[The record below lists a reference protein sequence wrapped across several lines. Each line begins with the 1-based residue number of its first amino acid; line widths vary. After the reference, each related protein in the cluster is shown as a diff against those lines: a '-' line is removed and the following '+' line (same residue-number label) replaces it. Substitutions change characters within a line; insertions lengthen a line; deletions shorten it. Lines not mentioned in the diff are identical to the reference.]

1 MAGFIKQ
8 FVKLVSVAAGIAL
21 LASCEK
27 EVNIKLNTG
36 EPSLVVEGVIENG
49 LPPYVFLTKSIG
61 YFSTIDLNTLQNS
74 FVRNA
79 KVTVSDG
86 LRTVQLKEY
95 SVDTGGSGNKLFF
108 YSIDTNSSLFVG
120 QVEKVYKLT
129 IEVDGKIY
137 ESYTKIPNPTNIDSV
152 KTVQPDPPFD
162 KDKNPLARQIRIY
175 FKEPDT
181 AGNFVRYFTRRNS
194 EPYYPGPNSVY
205 PDEIINGIY
214 FETTLALG
222 EPAGR
227 EFSRDS
233 STVGY
238 PGDTVTLKWCAI
250 DRANYTFWSTY
261 EYSLG
266 TLGNPF
272 STPIQVKSNVSNG
285 ALGVWTGYGTVYK
298 TIVLE

>member
-1 MAGFIKQ
+1 MRGFIKQ
-8 FVKLVSVAAGIAL
+8 IVLSTIIIAGTLLV
-21 LASCEK
+21 SCEK

-49 LPPYVFLTKSIG
+49 LPPYVFLTRSIG

-86 LRTVQLKEY
+86 VRTVQLREY
-95 SVDTGGSGNKLFF
+95 SLDTGANGNKLYF
-108 YSIDTNSSLFVG
+108 YSIDTAGSFFVG
-120 QVEKVYKLT
+120 QIEKVYKLT

-137 ESYTKIPNPTNIDSV
+137 ESFTKIPNPTTIDSM
-152 KTVQPDPPFD
+152 KTVQPDPPFN
-162 KDKNPLARQIRIY
+162 KEKNPLARQVRIY

-181 AGNFVRYFTRRNS
+181 AGNFVRYFTQRNS
-194 EPYYPGPNSVY
+194 EPYYPGSNSVY
-205 PDEIINGIY
+205 PDDIINGIY
-214 FETTLALG
+214 FETTLSLG
-222 EPAGR
+222 EPTGR
-227 EFSRDS
+227 EFNRDS

-238 PGDTVTLKWCAI
+238 PGDTVTLKWCSI

-272 STPIQVKSNVSNG
+272 STPIQVKSNISNG
-285 ALGVWTGYGTVYK
+285 ALGVWTGYGAVYK